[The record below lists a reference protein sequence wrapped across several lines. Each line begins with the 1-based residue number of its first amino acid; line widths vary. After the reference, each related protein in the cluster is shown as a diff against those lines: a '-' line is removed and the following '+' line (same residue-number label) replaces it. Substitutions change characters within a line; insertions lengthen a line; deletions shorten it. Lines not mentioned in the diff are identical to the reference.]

1 MQGQPMQGQPM
12 PGQPMPGQ
20 PMQGQPMPGQPMQ
33 GQPMPVG
40 AVMHQVRQQ
49 VPGQLQQPGQGP
61 PGAFPVHGQR
71 PMLIQQGNSYYQFG
85 LTKLRFNGKYVKY
98 CDQQK

>member
-1 MQGQPMQGQPM
+1 MTEDLTPTSDSDPPPPTEAESPPPLNSSDKDISGSLDVQKQPQ
-12 PGQPMPGQ
+12 
-20 PMQGQPMPGQPMQ
+20 
-33 GQPMPVG
+33 
-40 AVMHQVRQQ
+40 
-49 VPGQLQQPGQGP
+49 QLQQPGQAP

-98 CDQQK
+98 CYQQK